1 MAAQQMEYHHGE
13 GSMSKLKASEI
24 AVRATEQAIQVCGG
38 YGYVRDLPVEK
49 WYRDAKLYTIFEGTS
64 EIQRMVIGRTLEDPA
79 PPLHHRLPADGPALS
94 RRFGRGTKARSLVAG
109 KAMRM
114 AAHTPP
120 ALMRLP
126 MKVITPPRKPNA

>member
-1 MAAQQMEYHHGE
+1 
-13 GSMSKLKASEI
+13 MSKLKASEV

-64 EIQRMVIGRTLEDPA
+64 EIQRVVIGRTLADPA
-79 PPLHHRLPADGPALS
+79 PPLHHRLPAEGAPLS
-94 RRFGRGTKARSLVAG
+94 RTLGRGTRTRSLVAG
-109 KAMRM
+109 KAMRV
-114 AAHTPP
+114 AANAPP

-126 MKVITPPRKPNA
+126 MKVIAPDQTSRSK